1 MYKFKQNL
9 FGGETIKKIMLII
22 ALICFLGTSIA
33 HAEVVNLNNNKT
45 FTSIQSAIDDYDT
58 KDGHI
63 IFVKPGEYCENI
75 VINKSITLEGDGKA
89 KIIAK
94 DPSIP
99 TIYINTDNITI
110 EGFIINTN
118 GIYAIMA
125 LNASNC
131 VIRNNIIYTSAE
143 EPGSGICI
151 NGTTRDWKIENNTI
165 IGGIFTYGFSKNY
178 KIIGNNIMKCKYAG
192 IHLGTLGGSTDSCEI
207 SENIIRSC
215 KCGIALDCANNCII
229 QKMLFSYVASMVYIS
244 VQQEGQET
252 VLFLIII

>member
-1 MYKFKQNL
+1 MEVKLLKNNVNYCFNL
-9 FGGETIKKIMLII
+9 
-22 ALICFLGTSIA
+22 FLGTSIA

-165 IGGIFTYGFSKNY
+165 IGGIFTYGFSK
-178 KIIGNNIMKCKYAG
+178 I
-192 IHLGTLGGSTDSCEI
+192 T
-207 SENIIRSC
+207 R
-215 KCGIALDCANNCII
+215 
-229 QKMLFSYVASMVYIS
+229 
-244 VQQEGQET
+244 
-252 VLFLIII
+252 